1 MINTMIKQ
9 FLNRKVVH
17 QETYSNYIIIVTQR
31 EPVLT
36 GIYNDYYT
44 TYICNE
50 RFDVLRR
57 YTHNAFAT
65 VEYLVE
71 NAKIE
76 INPFVI

>member
-1 MINTMIKQ
+1 MIKR
-9 FLNRKVVH
+9 FRNRKVVH
-17 QETYSNYIIIVTQR
+17 QETYSNYVIIVTQR
-31 EPVLT
+31 EPVLV

-57 YTHNAFAT
+57 NTHNGFVS